1 MKIVTMY
8 DQDFKNLVRARL
20 FSLGGLS
27 TPGHIEYFKNYYGFN
42 FTDLSFG
49 VIHPN
54 GEVICLLTRH
64 VVDGLT
70 HFGWYGQPA
79 KIICRGTGEKQS
91 QAEQAAQTYLSSLLQ
106 DGVFI
111 DFQEP
116 AGEMSFFSKTL
127 LQMGINPRIC
137 PEQILRIVDDELML
151 RDMRKVFRQN
161 IKWGIRNLSCVV
173 LDAES
178 ITEDDFLRFEAFHI
192 AVAGR
197 RTRSH
202 SSWLTQLKL
211 VLDGESY
218 LVTSSLN
225 DNLVGMSFFAASG
238 ERAYYSVGVY
248 ERGLFHHPLSHYP
261 IWCGI
266 RYARDIGCRELSM
279 GESFYPGVVDSSG
292 RITSEKECNISHFKR
307 GFGGGIHTSVRFL
320 GCISV

>member
-1 MKIVTMY
+1 MKIVTTD
-8 DQDFKNLVRARL
+8 DQTFKDAVRSRL
-20 FSLGGLS
+20 FSLGGVS
-27 TPGHIEYFKNYYGFN
+27 TPGHIEYFKNYYGLD

-64 VVDGLT
+64 MVDGSL
-70 HFGWYGQPA
+70 HLGWYGQPA
-79 KIICRGTGEKQS
+79 KIFCRGIGERQS
-91 QAEQAAQTYLSSLLQ
+91 QAEQVAQAYLNSLLQ
-106 DGVFI
+106 DSNFI

-127 LQMGINPRIC
+127 LQMGIGPRIC
-137 PEQILRIVDDELML
+137 PEQVIRLADDELML

-161 IKWGIRNLSCVV
+161 INWGIRNLHCVV
-173 LDAES
+173 LDADR
-178 ITEDDFLRFEAFHI
+178 ITEEDFHRFEAFHI

-202 SSWLTQLKL
+202 ASWLAQLKL
-211 VLDGESY
+211 VLDGENY
-218 LVTSSLN
+218 LITSSLN
-225 DNLVGMSFFAASG
+225 DNLVGMSLFAASG

-248 ERGLFHHPLSHYP
+248 ERSLFHHPLSHYP

-266 RYARDIGCRELSM
+266 RHARDIGCREFSM

-292 RITSEKECNISHFKR
+292 RLPSEKECNISHFKR
-307 GFGGGIHTSVRFL
+307 GFGGNINTSVRFS